1 MPDFAAPSL
10 GLAAM
15 CETMGAVILGGVLGL
30 MSYGVTI
37 HQVYRYF
44 AMYPADRA
52 SLKFFVVILLVLETW
67 HIVVWLAAGYH
78 YNIEGHYTNEISL
91 GGHWYISSAQSVS
104 QTTHNER
111 SAELQ
116 VDKVSNSSHRATQCF
131 YAYRVYSIG
140 PRYKWLVMP
149 AVLCLVIYQ
158 GFAFAAGIKAF
169 QATDTVADFESLSH
183 TSGLSRSRAG
193 LKCRTDT
200 ILDTLIKYTINTG
213 LLTSISGLSA
223 FIFAMILPGNLIY
236 AGITIVGTKLY
247 ANSALALLNSRRF
260 INRQLTDDFVSF
272 NISELT
278 RLESLASPLRRVTI
292 ASTIAWNAPR
302 ASLGT
307 TISIGHTSTGYD
319 GTSTPRTKRE
329 DSAGHE
335 TEG

>member
-1 MPDFAAPSL
+1 
-10 GLAAM
+10 
-15 CETMGAVILGGVLGL
+15 MGAVILGGVLGL

-116 VDKVSNSSHRATQCF
+116 VDKAILATAVPIGATQCF

-169 QATDTVADFESLSH
+169 QATDTVADFESLSWIVAIAC
-183 TSGLSRSRAG
+183 GLSSVTDVILAATMVFVLHRCRVQG

-236 AGITIVGTKLY
+236 AGITIVGTK
-247 ANSALALLNSRRF
+247 
-260 INRQLTDDFVSF
+260 
-272 NISELT
+272 
-278 RLESLASPLRRVTI
+278 
-292 ASTIAWNAPR
+292 R
-302 ASLGT
+302 AFS
-307 TISIGHTSTGYD
+307 
-319 GTSTPRTKRE
+319 
-329 DSAGHE
+329 
-335 TEG
+335 